1 MELIMNYPG
10 CFGSHPEDIARAKEL
25 DRYLDSNTGW
35 TADDIATAK
44 SELFDCI
51 RDGGEEWDENLTG
64 YRLDMLTDIEN
75 IMYSRI
81 DRREKLAE
89 IEDVMDK
96 YIKRYCDDKVEHDQ
110 DAYCSRFCSASYED

>member
-1 MELIMNYPG
+1 MNTPGIFNSSLEDQYRSRELN
-10 CFGSHPEDIARAKEL
+10 
-25 DRYLDSNTGW
+25 RYLDANTGW

-75 IMYSRI
+75 ILYSRI
-81 DRREKLAE
+81 DRAEKQAE
-89 IEDVMDK
+89 IEDVMDR
-96 YIKRYCDDKVEHDQ
+96 YIKRYCDDVVEHDP
-110 DAYCSRFCSASYED
+110 DAYCSRFCSASYEEF